1 MTLIE
6 VGQIILADRKARG
19 LTQKMLAER
28 AGVSRYT
35 LIKLERGQ
43 ADDIQFKIL
52 SAILSEL
59 HLTLAVTDMPVSGI
73 TVLGAETE

>member
-52 SAILSEL
+52 SALLSEL